1 MSATKLREA
10 LEPGYY
16 GDDSARYTVPYKVS
30 NGPMRHGTLT
40 VFARDADD
48 ALARAHA
55 AYAAGFSATERKR
68 FNATMAWGRPVLAR
82 DYMGGL

>member
-10 LEPGYY
+10 LAPILL
-16 GDDSARYTVPYKVS
+16 GDRERYTVPYRVS

-40 VFARDADD
+40 LYATDPDD

-55 AYAAGFSATERKR
+55 AYAAGFSATERKG
-68 FNATMAWGRPVLAR
+68 FNKTMTWGMPVLASE
-82 DYMGGL
+82 YVGGL